1 MKRAKEIHISC
12 FKVTG
17 TDNLLTANRAIQ
29 KLLSSK
35 RCGLKMAQYKIDGKT
50 ITIKPRTII

>member
-29 KLLSSK
+29 KLLNQE
-35 RCGLKMAQYKIDGKT
+35 RCGLKLAQYQIDGKT
-50 ITIKPRTII
+50 ITIKPRTI